1 MMPAFKVGDRIRLK
15 EMLQLPEG
23 NKVLKVHAKGQVVEV
38 NGDDYT
44 IQFDDSKTAV
54 EGVAEAEIEADR

>member
-1 MMPAFKVGDRIRLK
+1 MPVFKVGDRIRLK

-23 NKVLKVHAKGQVVEV
+23 DKVLKVHAKGQIVEV

-44 IQFDDSKTAV
+44 VQFDDSKTAV
-54 EGVAEAEIEADR
+54 EGVAESEIEADQ